1 MLAKWKQKWNDLIHH
16 RFFRSKACERW
27 LIGLVLFGMTI
38 GFVGL
43 GFAEYG
49 ENKEW
54 MALLFFVPGFIA
66 MFLYWHYRPIDPG
79 QVPERFDSCLES
91 TADLIAC
98 CKAWMEENKY
108 SRTDDDEIQGC
119 QVHWGYRYRKHSA
132 YIVEL
137 LVVIEYEQYTEEQ
150 EIAILEE
157 LYNRMLGEI
166 KKNPLYLNS
175 KTIVV
180 NCIQNRQS
188 TLTKAL
194 YKQAEVGLEAVLLLR
209 CGYTQQD
216 KSFRMQRIWDSAFNN
231 QWMLKKAR
239 KQVFSIFAGKLT
251 PVQDTQKE
259 PK

>member
-1 MLAKWKQKWNDLIHH
+1 MTKKWKQKWNAWMHH
-16 RFFRSKACERW
+16 PFFQSKACERW
-27 LIGLVLFGMTI
+27 LTGLVLFGATV

-54 MALLFFVPGFIA
+54 MALLFFVPGFAA

-91 TADLIAC
+91 TADVIAC

-108 SRTDDDEIQGC
+108 SRTAHDEIQGC
-119 QVHWGYRYRKHSA
+119 RVYWGYRYRKHNA
-132 YIVEL
+132 YIAEL
-137 LVVIEYEQYTEEQ
+137 LVVIEYGEYTEKQ
-150 EIAILEE
+150 EIDLLEE
-157 LYNRMLGEI
+157 IYNRMLGEI

-180 NCIQNRQS
+180 NCIPNRQS
-188 TLTKAL
+188 ALTKAL
-194 YKQAEVGLEAVLLLR
+194 YKQAEVGLESILVLR
-209 CGYTQQD
+209 RGYTQQD
-216 KSFRMQRIWDSAFNN
+216 KSFRMQRIWDSPFNN
-231 QWMLKKAR
+231 QRMLKKTR
-239 KQVFSIFAGKLT
+239 KQVLSIFAGKLT
-251 PVQDTQKE
+251 PVQETQKE